1 MPIPAMSFDRVTK
14 RYGATTALADVSFEV
29 SPGEMFGL
37 IGPDGAGKT
46 TTIRLAC
53 GLLGRDAGEVR
64 VLGHDPIREHRALT
78 AAVGY
83 LSQRF

>member
-14 RYGATTALADVSFEV
+14 RYGETTALADVSFEV

-46 TTIRLAC
+46 TSIRLAS
-53 GLLGRDAGEVR
+53 GRGRRPKAWSG
-64 VLGHDPIREHRALT
+64 
-78 AAVGY
+78 
-83 LSQRF
+83 